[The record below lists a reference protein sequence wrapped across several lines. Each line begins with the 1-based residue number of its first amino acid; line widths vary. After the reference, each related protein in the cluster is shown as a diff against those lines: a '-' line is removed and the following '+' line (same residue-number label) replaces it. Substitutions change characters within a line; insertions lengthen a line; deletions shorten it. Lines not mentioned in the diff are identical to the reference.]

1 VRAVDL
7 AIYAD
12 MLAAEHA
19 ALEARAEQAR
29 SRLREAAI
37 ERDARA
43 NLARKTV
50 AELEATGILGG
61 TDEEAARRELRRL
74 TKALSALEELQAWVE
89 SRLERERTF
98 SEVAP
103 MPPNRG

>member
-12 MLAAEHA
+12 LLAGEHA
-19 ALEARAEQAR
+19 AFEARAEQAR

-43 NLARKTV
+43 NLGVETV
-50 AELEATGILGG
+50 AQLEAMGVLGAV
-61 TDEEAARRELRRL
+61 DEVKARSELRRL
-74 TKALSALEELQAWVE
+74 TKELAALEELQAWVE
-89 SRLERERTF
+89 SRLAAEQSRA
-98 SEVAP
+98 EVVSRPSAA
-103 MPPNRG
+103 